1 MQIIDL
7 DQIDRRILAILQTE
21 AGVTATEVGERI
33 GLSQSACW
41 RRIQRL
47 RDAGVIKDQPA
58 VLDREK
64 VGLSTRVFAHVKLTS
79 HGRTNITDFAD
90 AVRQYPEVL
99 DCYVVLGNVDFLL
112 RIVTED
118 IKDYERFMYE
128 KLSQLPGVQEVNS
141 SIALSEMKHTTVLP
155 IRHTGS
161 MEFTSIIVAMALAGA
176 AGGLIAG
183 LLGVGGG
190 IIIVP
195 VLEFVLG
202 LLGVD
207 SAIRMHVAV
216 GTSLATNIPPSFAS
230 ARAHHKAGAISMDL
244 IRFW

>member
-1 MQIIDL
+1 MQKIDL
-7 DQIDRRILAILQTE
+7 DQTDRRILTILQTE
-21 AGVTATEVGERI
+21 AGVSAAEVGERI

-47 RDAGVIKDQPA
+47 RDDGVIKDQPA

-64 VGLSTRVFAHVKLTS
+64 VGLSTMVFAHVKLTS
-79 HGRTNITDFAD
+79 HGRTNIPDFAD

-128 KLSQLPGVQEVNS
+128 KLSQLPGVQEVHS

-155 IRHTGS
+155 I
-161 MEFTSIIVAMALAGA
+161 
-176 AGGLIAG
+176 
-183 LLGVGGG
+183 
-190 IIIVP
+190 
-195 VLEFVLG
+195 
-202 LLGVD
+202 
-207 SAIRMHVAV
+207 
-216 GTSLATNIPPSFAS
+216 
-230 ARAHHKAGAISMDL
+230 
-244 IRFW
+244 

>member
-1 MQIIDL
+1 MQKIDL
-7 DQIDRRILAILQTE
+7 DQTDRRILGILQTE

-58 VLDREK
+58 ILDRER
-64 VGLSTRVFAHVKLTS
+64 VGLSTMVFAQVKLTS
-79 HGRTNITDFAD
+79 HGRTNIADFAD
-90 AVRQYPEVL
+90 AVRRYPEVL

-141 SIALSEMKHTTVLP
+141 SIALSEIKHTTVLP
-155 IRHTGS
+155 I
-161 MEFTSIIVAMALAGA
+161 
-176 AGGLIAG
+176 
-183 LLGVGGG
+183 
-190 IIIVP
+190 
-195 VLEFVLG
+195 
-202 LLGVD
+202 
-207 SAIRMHVAV
+207 
-216 GTSLATNIPPSFAS
+216 
-230 ARAHHKAGAISMDL
+230 
-244 IRFW
+244 